1 MSMRCRAT
9 PQNNAKQQQKKVMKL
24 FYMHSVSALSKEGED
39 NEGRK
44 IDVSR
49 KETVF
54 KSLVMFKVRGLLM
67 ALTTAQIKYRQKK
80 ISVCKERHLDF
91 PCVSATVE
99 ISSSVM
105 PMA

>member
-1 MSMRCRAT
+1 MRCRAT

-24 FYMHSVSALSKEGED
+24 FYMHSVSALSEEGED
-39 NEGRK
+39 NEGRE

-54 KSLVMFKVRGLLM
+54 KSLIVFKVRGLLM
-67 ALTTAQIKYRQKK
+67 PLTTAQIKHRQK